1 MEDKIQLIADTL
13 LRSFLPKD
21 PAEKSLSFHF
31 TIPPNLNYKVY
42 YEKTEKGAWI
52 FQRAEKVSS

>member
-13 LRSFLPKD
+13 LNSFLPKD
-21 PAEKSLSFHF
+21 PEERNLSFHF

-42 YEKTEKGAWI
+42 YEKTDKGVWC
-52 FQRAEKVSS
+52 FLRAEKISV